1 MVAKFDNT
9 NIVLKAPPSLPST
22 MSNNV
27 LAFQAVRTA
36 RTKALDIFENAFTNL
51 KKNTSSTTFCNSDN
65 NNNLVNN
72 DNKTREM
79 VISRLALPFQSD
91 KELREEYV
99 NHLGDLR
106 LGLLLED
113 ADALCGFA
121 AYKHCSNME
130 SLPSIVTASMDRL
143 SLSSNKS
150 LQSNQDLQLLASVT
164 ATGKSSMN
172 VDLDIA
178 TISSNP
184 KSVVTASFT
193 FVARSSSNYQSVAV
207 PKIKPRNN
215 NQKEL
220 ILNETG
226 HTRQNLRKED
236 RATSLN
242 ILPPTSEE
250 QAILHELFTTYKPGT
265 TLIKKNFNM
274 KGNNDDN
281 NNGVII
287 DDMKSKVRYK
297 IRETKMG
304 SINICHPQ
312 MRNIHNK
319 VFGGYLMRKA
329 YEIAW
334 TNANLIIG
342 DPNIYL
348 MELDDISFRH
358 PVEIGSI
365 LEFQARSVYST
376 ESTLSISVHADV
388 INPQTKEKK
397 RTNTFEFCFSIKD
410 PDDNSLQDNIEIPEI
425 IPRTYEEGIAYL
437 TARRNLI
444 NMNNANYNNSRII
457 NLNNVDKDDD
467 VLFDIKHYLTESS
480 L

>member
-1 MVAKFDNT
+1 
-9 NIVLKAPPSLPST
+9 
-22 MSNNV
+22 
-27 LAFQAVRTA
+27 
-36 RTKALDIFENAFTNL
+36 
-51 KKNTSSTTFCNSDN
+51 
-65 NNNLVNN
+65 
-72 DNKTREM
+72 
-79 VISRLALPFQSD
+79 
-91 KELREEYV
+91 
-99 NHLGDLR
+99 
-106 LGLLLED
+106 
-113 ADALCGFA
+113 
-121 AYKHCSNME
+121 
-130 SLPSIVTASMDRL
+130 
-143 SLSSNKS
+143 
-150 LQSNQDLQLLASVT
+150 
-164 ATGKSSMN
+164 
-172 VDLDIA
+172 
-178 TISSNP
+178 
-184 KSVVTASFT
+184 
-193 FVARSSSNYQSVAV
+193 
-207 PKIKPRNN
+207 
-215 NQKEL
+215 
-220 ILNETG
+220 
-226 HTRQNLRKED
+226 
-236 RATSLN
+236 
-242 ILPPTSEE
+242 
-250 QAILHELFTTYKPGT
+250 
-265 TLIKKNFNM
+265 M
-274 KGNNDDN
+274 KGNNDDDN

-319 VFGGYLMRKA
+319 VFGEYLMRKA

>member
-1 MVAKFDNT
+1 MYVYIHGEREKEKGRMTTKDSFTAKDVEAVKELSFSALWYILFCIRVSLLLVAKFDNT
-9 NIVLKAPPSLPST
+9 NILLKLSPPPPPSLPPT

-51 KKNTSSTTFCNSDN
+51 KKTTSSTTFC

-220 ILNETG
+220 ILNS
-226 HTRQNLRKED
+226 
-236 RATSLN
+236 A
-242 ILPPTSEE
+242 
-250 QAILHELFTTYKPGT
+250 
-265 TLIKKNFNM
+265 
-274 KGNNDDN
+274 
-281 NNGVII
+281 
-287 DDMKSKVRYK
+287 
-297 IRETKMG
+297 
-304 SINICHPQ
+304 
-312 MRNIHNK
+312 
-319 VFGGYLMRKA
+319 
-329 YEIAW
+329 
-334 TNANLIIG
+334 
-342 DPNIYL
+342 
-348 MELDDISFRH
+348 
-358 PVEIGSI
+358 
-365 LEFQARSVYST
+365 
-376 ESTLSISVHADV
+376 
-388 INPQTKEKK
+388 
-397 RTNTFEFCFSIKD
+397 
-410 PDDNSLQDNIEIPEI
+410 
-425 IPRTYEEGIAYL
+425 
-437 TARRNLI
+437 
-444 NMNNANYNNSRII
+444 
-457 NLNNVDKDDD
+457 
-467 VLFDIKHYLTESS
+467 
-480 L
+480 

>member
-1 MVAKFDNT
+1 
-9 NIVLKAPPSLPST
+9 SLPPT

-51 KKNTSSTTFCNSDN
+51 KKTTSSTTFC

-287 DDMKSKVRYK
+287 DDMKSKV
-297 IRETKMG
+297 
-304 SINICHPQ
+304 
-312 MRNIHNK
+312 
-319 VFGGYLMRKA
+319 
-329 YEIAW
+329 
-334 TNANLIIG
+334 
-342 DPNIYL
+342 
-348 MELDDISFRH
+348 
-358 PVEIGSI
+358 
-365 LEFQARSVYST
+365 
-376 ESTLSISVHADV
+376 
-388 INPQTKEKK
+388 
-397 RTNTFEFCFSIKD
+397 
-410 PDDNSLQDNIEIPEI
+410 
-425 IPRTYEEGIAYL
+425 
-437 TARRNLI
+437 
-444 NMNNANYNNSRII
+444 
-457 NLNNVDKDDD
+457 
-467 VLFDIKHYLTESS
+467 
-480 L
+480 